1 MLVSKLATAEAPD
14 KPSGLPGIAAA
25 SPRPRRGR
33 GRRAPATAWRDG
45 HSKIMKIA
53 PRSLTVLPMAE
64 ADKAFR
70 YLEDGVTGKIVLN
83 SAA

>member
-1 MLVSKLATAEAPD
+1 
-14 KPSGLPGIAAA
+14 
-25 SPRPRRGR
+25 
-33 GRRAPATAWRDG
+33 
-45 HSKIMKIA
+45 MKIA